1 MATTITANG
10 INFPDGSASAPSI
23 GGTDTNTGLFTGS
36 DIVGFATGGVERIKI
51 DAQGDIFIG
60 TTSDIAP
67 ANGTNLCVSDGTIS
81 RLILEKQSTIK
92 FGLNVSNGFS
102 IYDETNDAQRFGID
116 SNGNVS
122 IGNNPTTHADYILHI
137 EDSGETNIKVE
148 GSTSTLGARISLQN
162 NDTTANAYSQYS
174 FNDAGGQS
182 TSAIQGINTDQTNN
196 YGELAF
202 LTRNAQGSPPSERV
216 RIDKDGKVGIGTSN
230 PNAKL
235 TVNGDLFFGGTASVE
250 AGSSTGSLTLVGGS
264 TYKGG
269 RIVLSGG
276 SSDSDIKF
284 TTSGASITNTERMR
298 IRSDGKLQIGTAGG
312 NATYLANAGNAAMDL
327 WGDGS
332 EYPTLRLGTEVYNSV
347 GEDIRFGRPDHGAA
361 DIRYHSLKSLHGDS
375 AANNYLEFF
384 LHDFGSSPFT
394 SQKSAFKIN
403 GLGNAIIPDG
413 DLVIGT
419 AGHGIDFSATSD
431 ASSTGV
437 SELLSDY
444 EEGIHLVTDPGGN
457 WTIGNSGSY
466 RHISYVKIGNLCTV
480 NGQIYCGAGSGA
492 IKFSLP
498 FAAIAN
504 QTVGGNAADLGYGN
518 GAVRLY
524 GWDIPSNAFSVT
536 MQMVDGNSHSTLD
549 ITYDNAN
556 SGYLEGDN
564 GSYVSYTLT
573 YRTA

>member
-202 LTRNAQGSPPSERV
+202 LTRNAQGIPPTERV
-216 RIDKDGKVGIGTSN
+216 RITSAGKVGINTTNPKEIFDSRGAAVFSGDHATGANAYGTGHGIMLSSTSGVASIKAVSN
-230 PNAKL
+230 GSNSVDIRFIPLASGSSTEAMRINSSGFVGINKTSALRSGLHLKSHSNGWVGGIL
-235 TVNGDLFFGGTASVE
+235 LEENHETKGWQIHPDDNNWLMFGYNSDVTASPGSANHKFNVRSTGDVEIVNGDLKVAS
-250 AGSSTGSLTLVGGS
+250 
-264 TYKGG
+264 
-269 RIVLSGG
+269 
-276 SSDSDIKF
+276 
-284 TTSGASITNTERMR
+284 
-298 IRSDGKLQIGTAGG
+298 
-312 NATYLANAGNAAMDL
+312 
-327 WGDGS
+327 
-332 EYPTLRLGTEVYNSV
+332 
-347 GEDIRFGRPDHGAA
+347 
-361 DIRYHSLKSLHGDS
+361 
-375 AANNYLEFF
+375 
-384 LHDFGSSPFT
+384 
-394 SQKSAFKIN
+394 
-403 GLGNAIIPDG
+403 
-413 DLVIGT
+413 
-419 AGHGIDFSATSD
+419 GHGIDFSANSNAAGMT
-431 ASSTGV
+431 
-437 SELLSDY
+437 SELLDGY
-444 EEGIHLVTDPGGN
+444 EEGTWTPTFSGYGGDSGSFTYAGTTSGKYTRIGNQVTIWWYCAITNMATLPGGTYL
-457 WTIGNSGSY
+457 TIN
-466 RHISYVKIGNLCTV
+466 
-480 NGQIYCGAGSGA
+480 
-492 IKFSLP
+492 SLP
-498 FAAIAN
+498 FTHTGGAPVGEGASAVINWWNPQGAGLPSGDKIVGFVQNNTTRIVFGQQSASNIGGFSPTSFFGSTTGSNSSYMYGMTTYIA
-504 QTVGGNAADLGYGN
+504 
-518 GAVRLY
+518 
-524 GWDIPSNAFSVT
+524 
-536 MQMVDGNSHSTLD
+536 
-549 ITYDNAN
+549 
-556 SGYLEGDN
+556 
-564 GSYVSYTLT
+564 
-573 YRTA
+573 